1 MKAKRLINGI
11 KSIDKLAIGAYNFEN
26 GINDLM
32 ARKIHLKACNEMCEH
47 FEDEQVEWLKTDD
60 DAVPGLSGKTCSE
73 CWCILSYKLRVE
85 GEKCP
90 LGKW

>member
-1 MKAKRLINGI
+1 MRVKRLINGI
-11 KSIDKLAIGAYNFEN
+11 KNIDKVAIGAYNFEN
-26 GINDLM
+26 GINDNL
-32 ARKIHLKACNEMCEH
+32 ARKIHLKACNESCEH

-60 DAVPGLSGKTCSE
+60 DAVEGLSGKTCNE